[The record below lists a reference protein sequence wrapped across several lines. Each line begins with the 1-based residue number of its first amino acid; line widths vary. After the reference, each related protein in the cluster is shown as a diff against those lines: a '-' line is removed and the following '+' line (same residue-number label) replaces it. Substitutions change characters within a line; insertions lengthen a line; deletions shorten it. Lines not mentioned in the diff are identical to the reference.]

1 LFALLAALL
10 CVVANGFFVAAEF
23 AFARVRPTSLE
34 ALARAGDR
42 EAQRALSILGKL
54 DGYLTASQFGITIA
68 SLALGW
74 LGEPALAGFIQVPL
88 ESVGFSPAVVHAIA
102 LTFAFTVISLLHI
115 VVGELVPKSLAIL
128 KPAEVARATARPMIA
143 FYVLMYPVLY
153 VLNTLSN
160 WILRVAGLDSTISEH
175 VVRLS
180 PEELRLMVQSSFDA
194 EGADGTKRELLE
206 RVLRATDRPVRAI
219 MIPRV
224 DMTILSLLDNFD
236 TWMAEIRRSGYSRYP
251 VSESRDPDRLVGY
264 VYVKDI
270 LLAERQ
276 PRGGV
281 AALKRD
287 VLLVPEMS
295 SVGDVLTRFQQS
307 GIPIAIV
314 IDEYGGTSGL
324 VTTEDVIEE
333 LVGDIQDELD
343 AEEPRM
349 QVREDGTIVVGGNLP
364 VGDVALDGFTVHPD
378 DQGETIGAIVLASL
392 GRLAHPGDRM
402 RFGEYEATV
411 EDVRR
416 RRISRVLLHRR
427 PATVTPPRHEV
438 TDADPQTDE

>member
-1 LFALLAALL
+1 MFALVAALL
-10 CVVANGFFVAAEF
+10 CVIANAFFVAAEF
-23 AFARVRPTSLE
+23 ALARVRPTSLE
-34 ALARAGDR
+34 AMARAGDR
-42 EAQRALSILGKL
+42 EAERALSITENL
-54 DGYLTASQFGITIA
+54 DGYLTASQFGITLA

-74 LGEPALAGFIQVPL
+74 LGEPALAGLIQGPL
-88 ESVGFSPAVVHAIA
+88 TSLGFGETFVHAVA

-143 FYVLMYPVLY
+143 FYVVMYPVLY
-153 VLNTLSN
+153 VLNSLSN
-160 WILRVAGLDSTISEH
+160 WILKISGLDAAAETH
-175 VVRLS
+175 AAKLS
-180 PEELRLMVQSSFDA
+180 PEEFRLMVQTSFDA
-194 EGADGTKRELLE
+194 EGADGTKRDLLE

-224 DMTILSLLDNFD
+224 DMTILSLLDDFD
-236 TWMAEIRRSGYSRYP
+236 TWMVEIRRSGYSRYP
-251 VSESRDPDRLVGY
+251 VSESRDPDRLIGY

-270 LLAERQ
+270 LLAERR

-281 AALKRD
+281 SALKRD

-295 SVGDVLTRFQQS
+295 SVGDVLTRFQRS
-307 GIPIAIV
+307 GIPLAIV

-324 VTTEDVIEE
+324 VTVEDVVEE

-343 AEEPRM
+343 TEEPQL
-349 QVREDGTIVVGGNLP
+349 QVREDGTMIVDGTLP
-364 VGDVALDGFTVHPD
+364 VGDLPLDGFPIHPD
-378 DQGETIGAIVLASL
+378 HEGETIGAVVLLEL
-392 GRLAHPGDRM
+392 GRLAHPGDRI

-416 RRISRVLLHRR
+416 RRISRVLLQKR
-427 PATVTPPRHEV
+427 PTTTLPPPSVE
-438 TDADPQTDE
+438 ADNDD

>member
-1 LFALLAALL
+1 MFALVAALL
-10 CVVANGFFVAAEF
+10 CVVANAFFVAAEF

-34 ALARAGDR
+34 ALARTGDR

-74 LGEPALAGFIQVPL
+74 LGEPALAGLIQVPL
-88 ESVGFSPAVVHAIA
+88 ESVGFSPTLVHAIA

-153 VLNTLSN
+153 VLNALSN
-160 WILRVAGLDSTISEH
+160 WLLRTVGLDGTIGEH
-175 VVRLS
+175 VARLS

-194 EGADGTKRELLE
+194 EGADGTKRDLLE

-224 DMTILSLLDNFD
+224 DMTILSLLDDFD
-236 TWMAEIRRSGYSRYP
+236 TWMVEIRKSGFSRYP
-251 VSESRDPDRLVGY
+251 VTESRDPDQLVGY

-281 AALKRD
+281 SALKRD
-287 VLLVPEMS
+287 VLLLPEMS

-324 VTTEDVIEE
+324 VTIEDVVEE
-333 LVGDIQDELD
+333 LVGDIQDEFD

-349 QVREDGTIVVGGNLP
+349 QVHEDGTITVGGNLP
-364 VGDVALDGFTVHPD
+364 VGDLSLDGFSVDPEHE
-378 DQGETIGAIVLASL
+378 GETIGAVVLSQL
-392 GRLAHPGDRM
+392 GRLAHPGDRI

-416 RRISRVLLHRR
+416 RRISRVVLQKR
-427 PATVTPPRHEV
+427 PATVAPPRPEA
-438 TDADPQTDE
+438 TEAEPDAD

>member
-1 LFALLAALL
+1 MI
-10 CVVANGFFVAAEF
+10 ANGFFVAAEF

-34 ALARAGDR
+34 ALSRAGDR
-42 EAQRALSILGKL
+42 EAARALSMLGRL
-54 DGYLTASQFGITIA
+54 DAYLTASQFGITLA

-74 LGEPALAGFIQVPL
+74 LGEPALAGLIQGPL
-88 ESVGFSPAVVHAIA
+88 ESAGFSPGVVHGIA
-102 LTFAFTVISLLHI
+102 LTFAFTIISLLHI

-128 KPAEVARATARPMIA
+128 KPVDVARITARPMIA
-143 FYVLMYPVLY
+143 FYVVMFPALY
-153 VLNTLSN
+153 VLNGLSN
-160 WILRVAGLDSTISEH
+160 WLLRIAGLDSVMEAH
-175 VVRLS
+175 AAKLS
-180 PEELRLMVQSSFDA
+180 PEELRLMVQTSFDA

-224 DMTILSLLDNFD
+224 DMTILSLLDDFD

-281 AALKRD
+281 SALKRD
-287 VLLVPEMS
+287 VLLIPEMS

-307 GIPIAIV
+307 GIPLAIV

-324 VTTEDVIEE
+324 VTVEDVVEE
-333 LVGDIQDELD
+333 LVGDLQDELD
-343 AEEPRM
+343 AEEPQM
-349 QVREDGTIVVGGNLP
+349 QVREDGTIIVDGTLP
-364 VGDVALDGFTVHPD
+364 VGDLPLDGFPIDAEHE
-378 DQGETIGAIVLASL
+378 GETIGAVVLSEL
-392 GRLAHPGDRM
+392 GRLPHPGDRI
-402 RFGEYEATV
+402 RFGDYEATV

-416 RRISRVLLHRR
+416 RRISRVVLQKR
-427 PATVTPPRHEV
+427 PATTVPPPLLPDSE
-438 TDADPQTDE
+438 TTTE